1 MPVSR
6 RFLQLI
12 EFTTATASGPPPA
25 NARIGWQIRA
35 VLPATL
41 DSVESIFAEFRRRL
55 RYTLPSKARF
65 AAELLL
71 REALTNAVIHGSG
84 ANPAMSVHCAIRM
97 RDRKLIIA
105 VADGGPGFDWHSQ
118 SGQTADSASC
128 SGRGL
133 EIFRKFATRV
143 RFSARGNLVTL
154 VKDFKE
160 GLTP

>member
-1 MPVSR
+1 MHAGEPPLSAIDRVHHR
-6 RFLQLI
+6 DRL
-12 EFTTATASGPPPA
+12 GPAAGECPDRLADP
-25 NARIGWQIRA
+25 
-35 VLPATL
+35 TL

>member
-6 RFLQLI
+6 RSFQSM
-12 EFTTATASGPPPA
+12 EFTTQVARGPASA
-25 NARIGWQIRA
+25 KALMGWQIRA

-41 DSVESIFAEFRRRL
+41 TSVENIFAEFRRHSK
-55 RYTLPSKARF
+55 YTLPAKAGF

-84 ANPAMSVHCAIRM
+84 ANPAMSVHCTIRM
-97 RDRKLIIA
+97 RDRKLTIA
-105 VADGGPGFDWHSQ
+105 VEDGGPGFDWRGRYSW
-118 SGQTADSASC
+118 TADIASC

-143 RFSARGNLVTL
+143 RFSAKGNAVVL
-154 VKDFKE
+154 VKVF
-160 GLTP
+160 